1 MPAILTSDQI
11 ERARA
16 DLPYLRAVT
25 YVDNAAVSPVPQAVR
40 LAADRYNEYTVRRL
54 REVPQLSAPVFDSGR
69 ALAAKLVGAAPER
82 IAYVQNTSH
91 GLSQIALGLDWRAGD
106 NLVVPALEFPS
117 NHLCWLQLQA
127 QGVEVRKVEAQA
139 GRIHPADI
147 GRCIDHRTRLVA
159 ISHVQFYS
167 GFRVDIPAIGELCR
181 KAGALLVVDGTQS
194 IGALTLDVAASG
206 VDVLV
211 VSGHKWMMA
220 PRGIGFMALSER
232 ALARITPRIV
242 GWLSVQ
248 EPFAFRR
255 TLDFL
260 PDARR
265 FESGTPNG
273 SGIFG
278 LAERLHQIDELNPQ
292 AIERRVIDLNRHLT
306 ERSAS
311 AGLEI
316 LFRFDDAAR
325 SGIFL
330 VRKPGVPA
338 ATVLAALEAAGICAS
353 LRSEAIRLSPH
364 YYNTID
370 ELDHAVATIASSKPR
385 P

>member
-1 MPAILTSDQI
+1 MPPVLTSDQI
-11 ERARA
+11 EQARA
-16 DLPYLRAVT
+16 DLPYLRDVI
-25 YVDNAAVSPVPQAVR
+25 YVDNAAVSPVPQAVQS
-40 LAADRYNEYTVRRL
+40 AADRYNEYTVRRL
-54 REVPQLSAPVFDSGR
+54 REVPQLSAPVFDQGR
-69 ALAAKLVGAAPER
+69 ALAAKLVGAAPEQ

-91 GLSQIALGLDWRAGD
+91 GLSQIALGLDWRPGD
-106 NLVVPALEFPS
+106 NLVVPAQEFPS
-117 NHLCWLQLQA
+117 NHLCWLQLEA
-127 QGVEVRKVEAQA
+127 QGVEVRKVQAQA
-139 GRIHPADI
+139 GQIHPADI
-147 GRCIDHRTRLVA
+147 GRYIDHRTRLVA

-167 GFRVDIPAIGELCR
+167 GFRVDIPGIGELCR

-255 TLDFL
+255 TLDLL

-278 LAERLHQIDELNPQ
+278 LAERLRQIDELNPH
-292 AIERRVIDLNRHLT
+292 AIEQRVIELNRHLT
-306 ERSAS
+306 ERCAS

-316 LFRFDDAAR
+316 LFRSDDGAR

-338 ATVLAALEAAGICAS
+338 EAVLAALAAAGICAS
-353 LRSEAIRLSPH
+353 VRSEAIRLSPH

-370 ELDHAVATIASSKPR
+370 ELDHAVATIVSSAKA
-385 P
+385 

>member
-1 MPAILTSDQI
+1 MPPVLSADQI
-11 ERARA
+11 EKARA
-16 DLPYLRAVT
+16 ELPYLRDVI
-25 YVDNAAVSPVPQAVR
+25 YLDNAAVSPVPQPVR
-40 LAADRYNEYTVRRL
+40 AAADRYNELTVRRL
-54 REVPQLSAPVFDSGR
+54 REVPELSQPIFDSGR
-69 ALAAKLVGAAPER
+69 ALAAKLVGGAAAR

-91 GLSQIALGLDWRAGD
+91 GLSQVALGLDWRAGD

-117 NHLCWLQLQA
+117 NHLCWLQLEA
-127 QGVEVRKVEAQA
+127 QGIEVRKVQAQA
-139 GRIHPADI
+139 GQIHPTDLAPH
-147 GRCIDHRTRLVA
+147 IDRRTRLVA
-159 ISHVQFYS
+159 ISQVQFYS
-167 GFRVDIPAIGELCR
+167 GFRVDIAGIGELCR
-181 KAGALLVVDGTQS
+181 KWDALLVVDGTQS
-194 IGALTLDVAASG
+194 IGALTLDVEASE

-242 GWLSVQ
+242 GWLSVR

-255 TLDFL
+255 TLDLL

-273 SGIFG
+273 AGVFG
-278 LAERLHQIDELNPQ
+278 LAERLRQIDELNPS
-292 AIERRVIDLNRHLT
+292 AIEQRVIDHNRYLA
-306 ERSAS
+306 ERCAS

-316 LFRFDDAAR
+316 VFRFHDRAR

-338 ATVLAALEAAGICAS
+338 SAVLASLTAARICAS

-364 YYNTID
+364 YYNTVD
-370 ELDHAVATIASSKPR
+370 ELDQVVGAIASCAAV
-385 P
+385 

>member
-1 MPAILTSDQI
+1 MPSDLSADQI
-11 ERARA
+11 GQARA
-16 DLPYLRAVT
+16 DLPYLRDVV
-25 YVDNAAVSPVPQAVR
+25 YLDNAAVSPVPEAVR
-40 LAADRYNEYTVRRL
+40 AAADRYNELTVCNL
-54 REVPQLSAPVFDSGR
+54 REVLQLSEPVFARGR
-69 ALAAKLVGAAPER
+69 ALAAKLVGGAPDR

-106 NLVVPALEFPS
+106 NLVVPAQEFPS
-117 NHLCWLQLQA
+117 NHLCWLQLEA
-127 QGVEVRKVEAQA
+127 QGIEVRKVQAQDGQLQA
-139 GRIHPADI
+139 TDI
-147 GRCIDHRTRLVA
+147 APHIDRRTRLVA
-159 ISHVQFYS
+159 ISQVQFYS
-167 GFRVDIPAIGELCR
+167 GFLVDIAGIGELCR
-181 KAGALLVVDGTQS
+181 KADALLVVDGTQS

-220 PRGIGFMALSER
+220 PRGIGFMALSQR

-248 EPFAFRR
+248 EPYAFRR
-255 TLDFL
+255 TLDLL

-278 LAERLHQIDELNPQ
+278 LAERLNQIDELGPQ
-292 AIERRVIDLNRHLT
+292 AIERRVIGHNRHLA
-306 ERSAS
+306 ERCTS
-311 AGLEI
+311 AGLE
-316 LFRFDDAAR
+316 LAFRFDKSAR

-330 VRKPGVPA
+330 VRKPGVA
-338 ATVLAALEAAGICAS
+338 ASALLARLTAARICAS

-364 YYNTID
+364 YYNTVD
-370 ELDHAVATIASSKPR
+370 ELDHAVATIASSATA
-385 P
+385 

>member
-1 MPAILTSDQI
+1 MSPVLSTDQI
-11 ERARA
+11 EQARA
-16 DLPYLRAVT
+16 GLPYLRDVI
-25 YVDNAAVSPVPQAVR
+25 YVDNAAVSPVPQAVQS
-40 LAADRYNEYTVRRL
+40 AADRYNEHTVRRL
-54 REVPQLSAPVFDSGR
+54 REVSHLSEPVFDRGR
-69 ALAAKLVGAAPER
+69 VLAAKLVGVTADQ

-106 NLVVPALEFPS
+106 NLVVPAQEFPS
-117 NHLCWLQLQA
+117 NHLCWLQLEA
-127 QGVEVRKVEAQA
+127 HGVEVRKVEAQA

-147 GRCIDHRTRLVA
+147 GRHVDRRTRLVA

-167 GFRVDIPAIGELCR
+167 GFRVDIPGIGELCR

-194 IGALTLDVAASG
+194 IGALTLDVSASG

-242 GWLSVQ
+242 GWLSVK
-248 EPFAFRR
+248 EPYAFRR
-255 TLDFL
+255 TLDLL

-278 LAERLHQIDELNPQ
+278 LAERLRQIDELNPQ
-292 AIERRVIDLNRHLT
+292 AIEQRVIDLNRHLT
-306 ERSAS
+306 ERCAG

-316 LFRFDDAAR
+316 LFRFDDRAR

-330 VRKPGVPA
+330 VRKPSVPA
-338 ATVLAALEAAGICAS
+338 ATVLAALAAAGICAS
-353 LRSEAIRLSPH
+353 VRSEAIRLSPH

-370 ELDHAVATIASSKPR
+370 ELDHTVATIASSVTA
-385 P
+385 